1 MLQTLKSA
9 LCAFDNKRYILDDG
23 IYTLAYGHKDIP
35 NRVEI
40 NKIDDPAREKVIT
53 ELEARR
59 VGLLWKR
66 SKGIATRLGYDP
78 GHRVEETDEEALE
91 AGKRMGVGIQNL
103 LAQVRDLP
111 DRYIPQGRKPH
122 KRIKPPKQG
131 ANSSAPLKRVRL
143 LSDSEH
149 EVISKDVSSITG
161 YAAEECA
168 VNGATPT
175 VLSTPRNAE
184 TSSSKRS
191 SSSIKHRHVG
201 SRGRV
206 SNPFIISEA
215 EESGDEDTDS
225 KASSRSKCHSSS
237 DSDSESDSESDD
249 CFIVDNNCFD

>member
-1 MLQTLKSA
+1 M
-9 LCAFDNKRYILDDG
+9 CAFDNKRYILDDG
-23 IYTLAYGHKDIP
+23 IFTLAYGHKDIR
-35 NRVEI
+35 NRMEI

-53 ELEARR
+53 EKEARR

-66 SKGIATRLGYDP
+66 SNTIAKRLGCDP
-78 GHRVEETDEEALE
+78 AERVEETEEEALE

-103 LAQVRDLP
+103 LAQVPDLP

-131 ANSSAPLKRVRL
+131 ANSSGPLKRVRL
-143 LSDSEH
+143 LSVSEN
-149 EVISKDVSSITG
+149 EEISEEVSSITG
-161 YAAEECA
+161 YAADQSSANDPTQA
-168 VNGATPT
+168 VHSNPE
-175 VLSTPRNAE
+175 NAE
-184 TSSSKRS
+184 TTSRKASTP
-191 SSSIKHRHVG
+191 SIKHRHVE

-215 EESGDEDTDS
+215 EESGDEDSDS
-225 KASSRSKCHSSS
+225 EASSRSKLHPSS